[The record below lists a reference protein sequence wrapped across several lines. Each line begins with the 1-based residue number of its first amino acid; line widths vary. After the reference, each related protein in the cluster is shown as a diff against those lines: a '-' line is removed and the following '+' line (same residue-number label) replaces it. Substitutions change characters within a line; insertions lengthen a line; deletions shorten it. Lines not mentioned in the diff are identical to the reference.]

1 MCALRAVLFDY
12 GHTLADFRFAQEN
25 LLACYQEVRDI
36 LVARA
41 YVEVPEASALV
52 NDVSQQVASKIITS
66 YENQELQE
74 LDMISLFDQ
83 ALRGVGMQLPPE
95 LLRQIAEMEHRA
107 LISNIAAPEEN
118 LEVLRE
124 LKQHGLKLGLVS
136 NATLLAEMMHEDIE
150 RLGIA
155 AYMDKAVFSSE
166 VGVRKPHPA
175 IFKTVL
181 DAVAV
186 APEEALFVGDRLHD
200 DIGGAKR
207 LGMKGVLTRQY
218 RSEEVEASKVRPD
231 HVIDRLPELL
241 PYVTGLME
249 RDVA

>member
-1 MCALRAVLFDY
+1 MCALRAVLFDF

-25 LLACYQEVRDI
+25 LLACYQEVRAI

-41 YVEVPEASALV
+41 YVEVPEASALMD
-52 NDVSQQVASKIITS
+52 DVSRQVASKIITS

-74 LDMISLFDQ
+74 LDLISLFDH
-83 ALRGVGMQLPPE
+83 ALRGVGMQLSRE
-95 LLRQIAEMEHRA
+95 LLRQVAEMEHRA
-107 LISNIAAPEEN
+107 LIANIAAPEEN

-136 NATLLAEMMHEDIE
+136 NATLLAEMMHQDIE
-150 RLGIA
+150 RFGIA

-175 IFKTVL
+175 IFRTVL
-181 DAVAV
+181 EGVAV
-186 APEEALFVGDRLHD
+186 AAEEAVFVGDRLHD
-200 DIGGAKR
+200 DIGGAKQ

-218 RSEEVEASKVRPD
+218 RSEEIEAGKVQPD
-231 HVIDRLPELL
+231 HVIDRLPELV
-241 PYVTGLME
+241 PYVIGLMVRE
-249 RDVA
+249 VA

>member
-12 GHTLADFRFAQEN
+12 GHTLADFRFGQEN
-25 LLACYQEVRDI
+25 LLACYEEVRDI

-52 NDVSQQVASKIITS
+52 NDVSRQVAAKIISS

-74 LDMISLFDQ
+74 LDLISLFDH
-83 ALRGVGMQLPPE
+83 ALRAVGMQLPRE

-107 LISNIAAPEEN
+107 LIANIAAPEEN
-118 LEVLRE
+118 LEVLRD

-136 NATLLAEMMHEDIE
+136 NATLLAEMMHQDIE

-155 AYMDKAVFSSE
+155 SYMDKAVFSSE

-175 IFKTVL
+175 IFRTVL
-181 DAVAV
+181 EAVGV

-200 DIGGAKR
+200 DIWGAKQ

-218 RSEEVEASKVRPD
+218 RREEVEEVKVHPD
-231 HVIDRLPELL
+231 HLIDRLPELV
-241 PYVTGLME
+241 PYVMGLLE